1 MEAKQLKLTFLLAV
15 LMSMVGAKAFAHD
28 FAVANGDGKAIY
40 YKYKR
45 INNSTEVEV
54 SYRGSSSSS
63 YSNEYS
69 GVVNI
74 PESVTYD
81 GETYPVTSIGES
93 AFSSCKGLTSV
104 TIPNSVTSIG
114 TLAFGYCSG
123 LTEINVDEN
132 NTAYSS
138 IDGVVFNKSQTELV
152 CYLGGKQGAYTIP
165 NSVTSIGSKAF
176 SGCSGLTSITIPSSV
191 TSIGSKAF
199 SGCSG
204 LTSVTINSNA
214 IASKT
219 YTESYSMKDIF
230 GEQVNQYVLGDSVK
244 SIGGYAFRFCSSLTS
259 VTIPNSVT
267 SIGSRAFYNCTGL
280 TSIEIPNSVT
290 SIGSEAFYKCT
301 GLTSIEIPNSVT
313 SIEGSAFSGC
323 RGLTSVTIGN
333 SVTSIGSEAFSYC
346 SGLTS
351 IEIPNSVTSIGYK
364 AFYYCTGLTSV
375 TIPNSVT
382 SIEVSAFTIPN
393 SVTSIGYQAFS
404 GCSGLTSIEIPNS
417 VTSIEGYAF
426 NNCTGLTS
434 VTINSNAI
442 ASKTYT
448 SSSSMKDIF
457 GKQVNQ
463 YVLGDSVKS
472 IGGSAFSGCT
482 GLTSIEIP
490 NSVTRI
496 GYEAFSY
503 CRVTIPNS
511 VTSIGYQAFS
521 GCSGLTSIEIPN
533 SVTSIG
539 YSAFS
544 GCSGLT
550 SATIG
555 NSVTSI
561 EGYAFK
567 NCTGL
572 TSIEIPNSV
581 TRIEYEAFSGC
592 SGLTSIE
599 IPNSVTSIGSEAFSD
614 CSGLTSVTINSN
626 AIASKTYTL
635 SSSMK
640 DIFGEQVNQ
649 YVLGDSVKSIGV
661 YAFCSCSSLT
671 SVTIP
676 NSVTSIGREAFSY
689 CRGLTKVIVNDIAAW
704 CNISFAYNDSNPL
717 IYAKHLYSD
726 ANTEIT
732 DLVIPDGVTSIEG
745 YAFYNCTGLTS
756 IEIPNSVT
764 SIGREA
770 FYNCT
775 GLTKV
780 IVNDIAAWCN
790 ISFSSNPL
798 SYAKHLYSD
807 ANTEITDLVIPDGVT
822 SIGYQAFYNC
832 TGLTSVTIGNSV
844 TSIGYKA
851 FYNCTGLTSIEIPN
865 SVTSIGE
872 AAFSGCSGLTSV
884 TIGNSVTSI
893 GGSAFYGCSGLTDIY
908 CHIKEPLIIDSSV
921 FRDVPKNTCTLHV
934 PVGSKNRYKS
944 EYIYLSYYNKFSNFW
959 REFLNIVEFDA
970 TGIVSIDNS
979 PSTTGNDVWFTLN
992 GVRLNG
998 KPTKAGIYIVNGKK
1012 VVIK

>member
-40 YKYKR
+40 YKR

-81 GETYPVTSIGES
+81 GKTYPVTSIGKS

-132 NTAYSS
+132 NTVYSS

-152 CYLGGKQGAYTIP
+152 CYPGGKQGAYTIP
-165 NSVTSIGSKAF
+165 NSVTSIGYQAF

-191 TSIGSKAF
+191 TSIGSSAF
-199 SGCSG
+199 YGCSG

-230 GEQVNQYVLGDSVK
+230 GNQVNQYVLGDSVK
-244 SIGGYAFRFCSSLTS
+244 SIGGYAFYNCTGLTSIEIPNSVTRIGYEAFSYCRGLTSIEIPNSVTSIGSSAFYGCTGLTS

-290 SIGSEAFYKCT
+290 SIES
-301 GLTSIEIPNSVT
+301 
-313 SIEGSAFSGC
+313 SAFS
-323 RGLTSVTIGN
+323 R
-333 SVTSIGSEAFSYC
+333 C

-351 IEIPNSVTSIGYK
+351 IEIPNSVTSIG
-364 AFYYCTGLTSV
+364 
-375 TIPNSVT
+375 
-382 SIEVSAFTIPN
+382 
-393 SVTSIGYQAFS
+393 GYAFS

-442 ASKTYT
+442 ASETYT
-448 SSSSMKDIF
+448 S
-457 GKQVNQ
+457 
-463 YVLGDSVKS
+463 
-472 IGGSAFSGCT
+472 
-482 GLTSIEIP
+482 
-490 NSVTRI
+490 
-496 GYEAFSY
+496 
-503 CRVTIPNS
+503 
-511 VTSIGYQAFS
+511 
-521 GCSGLTSIEIPN
+521 
-533 SVTSIG
+533 
-539 YSAFS
+539 
-544 GCSGLT
+544 
-550 SATIG
+550 
-555 NSVTSI
+555 
-561 EGYAFK
+561 
-567 NCTGL
+567 
-572 TSIEIPNSV
+572 
-581 TRIEYEAFSGC
+581 
-592 SGLTSIE
+592 
-599 IPNSVTSIGSEAFSD
+599 
-614 CSGLTSVTINSN
+614 
-626 AIASKTYTL
+626 

-649 YVLGDSVKSIGV
+649 YVLGDSVKSIGG
-661 YAFCSCSSLT
+661 YAFRSCSSLT

-676 NSVTSIGREAFSY
+676 NSVTSIGSEAFSG
-689 CRGLTKVIVNDIAAW
+689 CSGLTKVIVNDIAAW
-704 CNISFAYNDSNPL
+704 CNISFSGSLSNPL
-717 IYAKHLYSD
+717 CYAKHLYSD

-844 TSIGYKA
+844 TSIA
-851 FYNCTGLTSIEIPN
+851 RR
-865 SVTSIGE
+865 
-872 AAFSGCSGLTSV
+872 AFS
-884 TIGNSVTSI
+884 
-893 GGSAFYGCSGLTDIY
+893 GCSGLTDIY